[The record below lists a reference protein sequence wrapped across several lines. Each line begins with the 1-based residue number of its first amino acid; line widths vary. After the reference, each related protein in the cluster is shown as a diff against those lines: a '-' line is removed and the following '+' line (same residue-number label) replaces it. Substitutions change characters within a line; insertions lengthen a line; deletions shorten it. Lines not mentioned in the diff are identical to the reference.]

1 MREIVKKMERV
12 DEEFQKRDLTIIALD
27 ERLSESKNTAQRFA
41 QALRQAEK
49 ALGDKNQRINDLHHK
64 LEQQRQLLDSQELKE
79 FLQVENQTLT
89 ETLVDAEEELSKL
102 KLLHE
107 KKEDDLLKRFST
119 LRPIVEFVFD
129 IKFFLFS
136 EEQCRHLVRL
146 NEQRHQEVLFVTAR
160 LKTWEQKAK
169 DLIVKQVRLCAN
181 SKHSEFTLIS
191 IS

>member
-119 LRPIVEFVFD
+119 LRPIVEFVF
-129 IKFFLFS
+129 
-136 EEQCRHLVRL
+136 
-146 NEQRHQEVLFVTAR
+146 
-160 LKTWEQKAK
+160 
-169 DLIVKQVRLCAN
+169 
-181 SKHSEFTLIS
+181 
-191 IS
+191 

>member
-107 KKEDDLLKRFST
+107 KKENDLLKRFST
-119 LRPIVEFVFD
+119 LRPID
-129 IKFFLFS
+129 N
-136 EEQCRHLVRL
+136 C
-146 NEQRHQEVLFVTAR
+146 
-160 LKTWEQKAK
+160 
-169 DLIVKQVRLCAN
+169 
-181 SKHSEFTLIS
+181 
-191 IS
+191 

>member
-64 LEQQRQLLDSQELKE
+64 LEQQRQLIDSQELKE

-119 LRPIVEFVFD
+119 LRPIVEFVF
-129 IKFFLFS
+129 
-136 EEQCRHLVRL
+136 
-146 NEQRHQEVLFVTAR
+146 
-160 LKTWEQKAK
+160 
-169 DLIVKQVRLCAN
+169 
-181 SKHSEFTLIS
+181 
-191 IS
+191 